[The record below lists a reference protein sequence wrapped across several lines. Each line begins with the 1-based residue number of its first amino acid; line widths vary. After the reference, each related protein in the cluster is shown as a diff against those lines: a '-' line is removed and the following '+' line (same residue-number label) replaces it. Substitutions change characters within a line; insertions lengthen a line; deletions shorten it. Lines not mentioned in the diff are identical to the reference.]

1 MPRPDRR
8 AERIPQIIQAA
19 TVVFARNGFVQTR
32 MEDIAHEA
40 GLSKATLY
48 LYFASKEDVIVAL
61 LQTFFEQG
69 FTDLS
74 ALHLSADPV
83 STSLISWTR
92 QKMQEVQDNAAF
104 LSIGFEFHAIASRQA
119 ATRQVLQRY
128 YHQYQISIA
137 ALIHKGIERDEFQA
151 IDAQEMAI
159 AIMSIYEGLTVL
171 WMLNAA
177 TIDLV
182 GVAERTVQALLG
194 SIAKAP

>member
-19 TVVFARNGFVQTR
+19 MVVFARNGFAQTR

-48 LYFASKEDVIVAL
+48 LYFASKEDVIVAI

-69 FTDLS
+69 FTNLI
-74 ALHLSADPV
+74 ALHTSADPV
-83 STSLISWTR
+83 SKSLISWTR
-92 QKMQEVQDNAAF
+92 QRMQEVQENAAF
-104 LSIGFEFHAIASRQA
+104 LSIGFEFHAIASRKA

-128 YHQYQISIA
+128 YHQYQTHIV
-137 ALIHKGIERDEFQA
+137 ALIHKGIERGEFQTT
-151 IDAQEMAI
+151 DAQEMAI

-171 WMLNAA
+171 WMLDAA

-182 GVAERTVQALLG
+182 GVAERTVQLLLG
-194 SIAKAP
+194 SIAKAA

>member
-40 GLSKATLY
+40 GVSKATLY

-74 ALHLSADPV
+74 ALHLSGEPV
-83 STSLISWTR
+83 STSLINWTR

-104 LSIGFEFHAIASRQA
+104 LSIGLEFHAIASRQA

-137 ALIHKGIERDEFQA
+137 ALIHTGIERGEFQTT
-151 IDAQEMAI
+151 DAHEMAI
-159 AIMSIYEGLTVL
+159 AIISIYEGLTVL
-171 WMLNAA
+171 WMLDAD
-177 TIDLV
+177 TINLV
-182 GVAERTVQALLG
+182 EVAERTVHALLG
-194 SIAKAP
+194 SIAKGA